1 MLCGLAY
8 FMVCYPEFV
17 NLQSDSGG
25 IFVYLNGY
33 RESDAAGEAGFR
45 PLAPDGAE
53 LTTGVF
59 I

>member
-1 MLCGLAY
+1 
-8 FMVCYPEFV
+8 V

-25 IFVYLNGY
+25 IFVYLSGY